1 MHPIPFLREF
11 VVILAAAVVVVLGC
25 HRLRIPPVVG
35 LLLTGLVIGPSGL
48 RLVADRHIVDIFAEI
63 GIIFLLFTIGLEFS
77 LDRLRE
83 VRRAFF
89 GGGTG
94 QAAASVAL
102 VALAGVWAGLGAG
115 RSIFLGFLVALSSTA
130 VVLKLYA
137 ERGDLDTPHGKLVI
151 GILLFQDFLT
161 VPMLLLVPILSG
173 AVEAS
178 ILTVVLRF
186 AVGTV
191 LVTAAFLAA
200 RHLMP
205 RLLHAIVRTRVR
217 EAFVLGALLLCL
229 GTGLVTESFGF
240 SVALGAFLAG
250 VVIAESA
257 YSHQVVAEVSPF
269 RDVFNSVFFISVGML
284 LDVSVALQHLP
295 LVLALVAGILVLKTM
310 VTFAVVRLLG
320 YPSRT
325 ASLVGLGLA
334 QVGEF
339 SFVVASAG
347 AAAGLLAG
355 EEMQYFLAASILS
368 LAVTPA
374 LVKAGPG
381 LAARLFRGEGAA
393 REPAPEA
400 LRQHV
405 VIVGF
410 GVNGRNLAR
419 VLRETGIRYR
429 VLELDGELVRRA
441 LAAGEP
447 VVYGDATRRDIL
459 EHCGVGKASVMVF
472 GISDADALRRG
483 IRLAREMN
491 PALHILVRTR
501 RVAEIDDLYR
511 QGASE
516 VIAQEFETSIE
527 VFNRVLRHYHVPR
540 NIVEAQEKLLRA
552 ERYEALRSTARA
564 ATVPERVLRFL
575 AAGTTDV
582 FFVDQGSPTE
592 RRTLDE
598 LRVRETT
605 GANVI
610 AVVRGERSHTNPA
623 GDFELEAGD
632 SVVLVGSHAEIRR
645 AFDLLAGGA
654 VAGQEAP

>member
-11 VVILAAAVVVVLGC
+11 VVIMAAAVVVVLGC

-35 LLLTGLVIGPSGL
+35 LLITGLVIGPSGL
-48 RLVADRHIVDIFAEI
+48 RLVADRETVDVFAEI
-63 GIIFLLFTIGLEFS
+63 GIVFLLFTIGLEFS
-77 LDRLRE
+77 LERLKE

-94 QAAASVAL
+94 QSAATIAL
-102 VALAGVWAGLGAG
+102 VAALALWAGLGAG
-115 RSIFLGFLVALSSTA
+115 RAVFVGFLVALSSTA

-137 ERGDLDTPHGKLVI
+137 ERGDLDAPHGKLVI

-161 VPMLLLVPILSG
+161 VPMLLLVPVLSG
-173 AVEAS
+173 AIAAS
-178 ILTVVLRF
+178 PLAIALRFGLGAVLVVLVF
-186 AVGTV
+186 
-191 LVTAAFLAA
+191 LVA
-200 RHLMP
+200 RYAMP
-205 RLLHAIVRTRVR
+205 RLLAAIVRTRVR
-217 EAFVLGALLLCL
+217 EAFVLGALMLCL

-269 RDVFNSVFFISVGML
+269 RDVFNSLFFISVGML
-284 LDVSVALQHLP
+284 LDVGVAVHNLP
-295 LVLALVAGILVLKTM
+295 LMLKLVAGIVVLKTL
-310 VTFAVVRLLG
+310 VTFGVVRALG

-325 ASLVGLGLA
+325 ATLVGLGLA

-339 SFVVASAG
+339 SFVVANAG

-355 EEMQYFLAASILS
+355 DERQAFLAASIVS
-368 LAVTPA
+368 LAATPA
-374 LVKAGPG
+374 LIKFAPSI
-381 LAARLFRGEGAA
+381 AARLFRGGPPPGAPLA
-393 REPAPEA
+393 ET

-419 VLRETGIRYR
+419 VLRATGIRYK
-429 VLELDGELVRRA
+429 VIELDGELVRRA
-441 LAAGEP
+441 VAGGEP

-459 EHCGVGKASVMVF
+459 EHCGVGRASVMVF

-483 IRLAREMN
+483 IRQAREMN
-491 PALHILVRTR
+491 PSLHILVRTR
-501 RVAEIDDLYR
+501 RVADIDDLYR
-511 QGASE
+511 GGASE
-516 VIAQEFETSIE
+516 VVAEEFETSIE
-527 VFNRVLRHYHVPR
+527 IFNRVLRHYHVPR
-540 NIVEAQEKLLRA
+540 NVVEAQEKLLRA
-552 ERYEALRSTARA
+552 ERYDALRSPALQA
-564 ATVPERVLRFL
+564 AVPERVLRFL

-582 FFVDQGSPTE
+582 FFVDEGGPTAG
-592 RRTLDE
+592 RTLDE
-598 LRVRETT
+598 LRVRETA

-623 GDFELEAGD
+623 GDFRLEAGD

-645 AFDLLAGGA
+645 AFDLLAGGTA
-654 VAGQEAP
+654 AGDAAP

>member
-11 VVILAAAVVVVLGC
+11 VIIMAAAVVVVLGC

-35 LLLTGLVIGPSGL
+35 LLITGLVIGPSGL
-48 RLVADRHIVDIFAEI
+48 KLIADRDIVDVFAEI

-77 LDRLRE
+77 LERLKE

-89 GGGTG
+89 AGGTG
-94 QAAASVAL
+94 QAIGTVLL
-102 VALAGVWAGLGAG
+102 VAAIAVAAGLGAG
-115 RSIFLGFLVALSSTA
+115 RAIFFGFLVALSSTA

-137 ERGDLDTPHGKLVI
+137 ERGDLEAPHGKLVI
-151 GILLFQDFLT
+151 GILLYQDFLT
-161 VPMLLLVPILSG
+161 VPMLLLVPVLSG

-178 ILTVVLRF
+178 ALAVSLRF
-186 AVGTV
+186 AGGAV
-191 LVTAAFLAA
+191 LVAVVFFLA

-217 EAFVLGALLLCL
+217 EAFVLGALMLCL

-250 VVIAESA
+250 VVIAESP
-257 YSHQVVAEVSPF
+257 YSHQVVAEVGPF
-269 RDVFNSVFFISVGML
+269 RDVFNSLFFISIGML
-284 LDVSVALQHLP
+284 LDLAVVLAQLP
-295 LVLALVAGILVLKTM
+295 LVLALVGGILVLKAA

-320 YPSRT
+320 YPART
-325 ASLVGLGLA
+325 SLLVGLGLA

-339 SFVVASAG
+339 SFVVAGAG

-355 EEMQYFLAASILS
+355 EEMQYFLAAAVVT
-368 LAVTPA
+368 LAATPA
-374 LVKAGPG
+374 LIQFGPAI
-381 LAARLFRGEGAA
+381 AARLFPGGVAMPRQAA
-393 REPAPEA
+393 DGP
-400 LRQHV
+400 RQHV

-429 VLELDGELVRRA
+429 VLELDGDLVKRA
-441 LAAGEP
+441 LADGEP
-447 VVYGDATRRDIL
+447 MVYGDATRREIL
-459 EHCGVGKASVMVF
+459 EHCGVERASVMVF

-491 PALHILVRTR
+491 PALHILVRSR
-501 RVAEIDDLYR
+501 RVAQIDDLYR
-511 QGASE
+511 HGASE
-516 VIAQEFETSIE
+516 VVAEEFETSIE

-552 ERYEALRSTARA
+552 ERYEALRTTARA
-564 ATVPERVLRFL
+564 GAVPERVLRFL

-582 FFVDQGSPTE
+582 FFIDEGGLAVG
-592 RRTLDE
+592 RTLGE
-598 LRVRETT
+598 LRVREQA
-605 GANVI
+605 GASVI
-610 AVVRGERSHTNPA
+610 AVVRGERSHTNPEPGFA
-623 GDFELEAGD
+623 LEAGD
-632 SVVLVGSHAEIRR
+632 SLVLVGSHAEIRQ
-645 AFDLLAGGA
+645 AFDLLSGA
-654 VAGQEAP
+654 PR